1 MGEFLPARPAG
12 IWKESEMKKTKILMG
27 CLTLFLA
34 SVCVS
39 LAYTTSFQQGVSPT
53 TAYDQGATY
62 IRSGDQA
69 DEKLDGDTDL
79 EWIVGTISDPSLAR
93 GLLEFDLGL
102 IQAATEI
109 DSVSLILTTH
119 ATRTGIGGTQTFN
132 VHAYDYDLV
141 ETDSTWN
148 DPDGDGGDVTGDPT
162 DGGTL
167 GALLASA
174 TFDVTQTGL
183 TVTFT
188 NSAAFRSAVTSALA
202 DDNILRLIVVNS
214 DETLNGHRFAR
225 FAVDHA
231 GPLAP
236 RPKLVVSHNVRSAAM
251 STFQEGVAPDAG
263 YTHHA
268 TFIHAGIAG
277 ENRGS
282 DANLYAGVGSG
293 GDVVRALLKFDI
305 SSMDSSSVIDEA
317 SLTFTTHTAA
327 GKGGN
332 NTFNLYAY
340 EFDFDETTATWNIP
354 GGGAGAGGSTNG
366 TLLTSAT
373 FDTTVTSAKVTF
385 GDAAAFRA
393 ALREAVAGDG
403 FLRMILA
410 NVDESVAANFANF
423 SPDDAA
429 TEADR
434 PKLEVISHLPPLG
447 TVISIN

>member
-1 MGEFLPARPAG
+1 MKQRTADVMVLAMGL
-12 IWKESEMKKTKILMG
+12 L
-27 CLTLFLA
+27 LA
-34 SVCVS
+34 CACVS
-39 LAYTTSFQQGVSPT
+39 HAYTTSFQQGVSPI

-62 IRSGDQA
+62 IRSGA
-69 DEKLDGDTDL
+69 NANEKLDGDTDL
-79 EWIVGTISDPSLAR
+79 EWIVGTIDDPSLAR
-93 GLLEFDLGL
+93 GLLEFDLRF
-102 IQAATEI
+102 IQAATRI

-119 ATRTGIGGTQTFN
+119 ATRNGIGGTQTFN

-148 DPDGDGGDVTGDPT
+148 DPDGDGDDVTGDPT

-167 GALLASA
+167 GTLLASA
-174 TFDVTQTGL
+174 TFDVTELGL

-188 NSAAFRSAVTSALA
+188 NSAAFRTAVSDALA
-202 DDNILRLIVVNS
+202 ADSVLRLIVVNN

-236 RPKLVVSHNVRSAAM
+236 RPKLVVSHNLRSPAM
-251 STFQEGVAPDAG
+251 STFQEGVSPDAG

-268 TFIHAGIAG
+268 TFIHAGAV
-277 ENRGS
+277 NNNFGS
-282 DANLYAGVGSG
+282 DAINLYVGVGSA
-293 GDVVRALLKFDI
+293 GDVIRALLKFDL

-317 SLTFTTHTAA
+317 SLTFTTKT

-340 EFDFDETTATWNIP
+340 GYDFDEAAATWNIP
-354 GGGAGAGGSTNG
+354 GGGAGAGGNTNG

-373 FDTTVTSAKVTF
+373 FDTLVADEKVTF
-385 GDAAAFRA
+385 GDATAFRA
-393 ALREAVAGDG
+393 ALRDAVAGDG

-410 NVDESVAANFANF
+410 NDDESVAANFANF
-423 SPDDAA
+423 WPDDAA
-429 TEADR
+429 SSANR